1 MMNKDSIKRGL
12 TRIICR
18 GTDCRFCLLGHI
30 SCADISFDDIVSI
43 ARKEYVNLEKKYK
56 EFSCTDK
63 DEDAA
68 MEFLKGAKME

>member
-12 TRIICR
+12 TRIICK
-18 GTDCRFCLLGHI
+18 GSSCRFCLLNHI
-30 SCADISFDDIVSI
+30 NCIDISFDDIMPI

-68 MEFLKGAKME
+68 MEFLKGVNMK